1 MSCDSHSGDIAEKNV
16 LAGIDPAIKLVCLAI
31 LTAAFIFADSLLG
44 HILTAVFLAALFY
57 LAQIAPAAV
66 KSSVG
71 RLLPLLLFVCM
82 LDFCFYSPETAFYSL
97 WIFTPSVNG
106 VLRGIGTAAKI
117 VEIAVLFDLLRCLT
131 EPMSLGAPLTVIL
144 RPLTVLGVSPNR
156 IALTVAS
163 SFLFYDLFRKKLD
176 EIWEI
181 QKNKGIQ
188 RWEKRRRFDSA
199 AKLRL
204 LRPALYYALCEVKE
218 RAVVLESRGMAENF
232 GKICQNRTELSIYDY
247 CAVTVSI
254 AFFAVQLIIL

>member
-131 EPMSLGAPLTVIL
+131 EPMSLGAPLAVIL
-144 RPLTVLGVSPNR
+144 RPLT
-156 IALTVAS
+156 
-163 SFLFYDLFRKKLD
+163 
-176 EIWEI
+176 
-181 QKNKGIQ
+181 
-188 RWEKRRRFDSA
+188 
-199 AKLRL
+199 
-204 LRPALYYALCEVKE
+204 VKE